1 MTTLKQNGLPSLPT
15 LWTAL
20 PDCQQELL
28 SGGSPRLPRPPVGS
42 PPPVSPPGLPGAPP
56 MGSNGKNEGC

>member
-28 SGGSPRLPRPPVGS
+28 SGGSPRVLRSSPLPV
-42 PPPVSPPGLPGAPP
+42 LPGAPGAP
-56 MGSNGKNEGC
+56 SSPSGDVSEV